1 MNNYDTVEK
10 LAADFRS
17 GTRRVRDVVQAS
29 LTRVK
34 EAEDI
39 HAYLEIF
46 DDLEDDILRAEEII
60 TRDSEGAFP
69 LAGVPV
75 AVKDN
80 ILIHGKRVTAGS
92 RILENYTASYDA
104 TVIQKLREA
113 GAIIIGRTNMDEF
126 AMGSSTERSAYGPTK
141 NPLDPSRVPGGSS
154 GGSAA
159 AVAGGT
165 VPVALGS
172 DTGGSIRQPAAY
184 CGLVGLKPTY
194 GAVSRSG
201 LIAMGSSL
209 DQIGPFAHTV
219 TDAEI
224 LFNTI
229 AGLDPKDGTTRV
241 SPHGANTKKEK
252 LVIGVP
258 RHLLSEGIDEDVLL
272 RFEEALRKLQEAG
285 HELRDIVL
293 PSAPHA
299 LAAYYI
305 VMPAEASTNLARFDG
320 VKYGFSKEGDSLI
333 DDYVQTRSV
342 GFGDE
347 VKRRI
352 LIGTYVLSSG
362 YIDAYY
368 NRAEAV
374 RDLLR
379 KEHEVVFEE
388 GVDIIATPTTPAP
401 AFRFGE
407 KEDPLAMYLADIFTI
422 TANLTGF
429 PSLSVPMGTVLRDG
443 VALPVGMQYT
453 APFFREDVL
462 FVAGKELEK

>member
-29 LTRVK
+29 LARVK
-34 EAEDI
+34 ETEDI
-39 HAYLEIF
+39 HAYLEVF
-46 DDLEDDILRAEEII
+46 DDLEDDILRAEEILA
-60 TRDSEGAFP
+60 RDSEGAFP
-69 LAGVPV
+69 LAGVPI

-80 ILIHGKRVTAGS
+80 ILIHGKRATAGS

-104 TVIQKLREA
+104 TVIQKLRKA
-113 GAIIIGRTNMDEF
+113 GAVIIGRTNMDEF

-159 AVAGGT
+159 AVASGT
-165 VPVALGS
+165 VSVALGS

-194 GAVSRSG
+194 GTVSRFG

-219 TDAEI
+219 RDAEI

-379 KEHEVVFEE
+379 KEHEAVFEE
-388 GVDIIATPTTPAP
+388 GIDVIATPTTPAP

-422 TANLTGF
+422 TANLTGL
-429 PSLSVPMGTVLRDG
+429 PSLSVPMGMVLRDG

>member
-1 MNNYDTVEK
+1 MNNDDTVEK

-17 GTRRVRDVVQAS
+17 GARRVRDVVQAA
-29 LTRVK
+29 LVRAK
-34 EAEDI
+34 ETENL
-39 HAYLEIF
+39 HAYLEVF
-46 DDLEDDILRAEEII
+46 EDLEDDILRAEEILG
-60 TRDSEGAFP
+60 RDSAGAFP
-69 LAGVPV
+69 LAGVPI

-80 ILIHGKRVTAGS
+80 ILIHGKRATAGS
-92 RILENYTASYDA
+92 RILENYRASYDA
-104 TVIQKLREA
+104 TVIEKLRRA

-154 GGSAA
+154 GGSAS
-159 AVAGGT
+159 AVASGT

-194 GAVSRSG
+194 GAVSRFG

-219 TDAEI
+219 ADVEI

-229 AGLDPKDGTTRV
+229 AGLDSKDGTTRI

-258 RHLLSEGIDEDVLL
+258 RHLLSGGIDEDVLL

-379 KEHEVVFEE
+379 KEHEAVFDE
-388 GVDIIATPTTPAP
+388 GIDVIATPTTPAP

-422 TANLTGF
+422 TANLTGL

-453 APFFREDVL
+453 APLFREDML
-462 FVAGKELEK
+462 FMAGKELEK